1 MQHKS
6 YHDDDGWMLNRMYAV
21 TKGVK
26 FEASGSCNLP
36 CAPLIF
42 ENPYNPTRNY
52 DNDDDDDDL
61 FSQIIGNKTKLWIVV
76 PHVSVIL

>member
-1 MQHKS
+1 
-6 YHDDDGWMLNRMYAV
+6 MYAV

-36 CAPLIF
+36 CSPLIF

-52 DNDDDDDDL
+52 DNDDDDDDPNHDSKSL
-61 FSQIIGNKTKLWIVV
+61 ETK
-76 PHVSVIL
+76 HMDCGRDYSVIL